1 MERLVSFLIVFFL
14 FSEAPCVRAQPKRH
28 TSLPVDLHTC
38 SKIQIVN
45 GYRPLRSV
53 VVDVNNIVYV
63 EPIVRY
69 EMSVSVLEN

>member
-1 MERLVSFLIVFFL
+1 MVPRGLRLRAI
-14 FSEAPCVRAQPKRH
+14 RAQPKRH
-28 TSLPVDLHTC
+28 TAFPVDLHAC

-53 VVDVNNIVYV
+53 VVDVNNMVYV